1 MESESKMA
9 PSNEQKLDQI
19 HLQRIEQIK
28 RAALKVFARRGIAG
42 TKMSMI
48 AAEAGISQGLS
59 YRYFKSKEELF
70 ITLIQ
75 EAIEEA
81 NSAFEHV
88 RELPG
93 TPKEQIRTLTQNML
107 DESNKYSFLLI
118 QNASVSDEV
127 PAKAKQ
133 IIEHFSA
140 KDSIGQLIPLFI
152 KGQQLG
158 EFCEGAPY
166 KLLYCYFSVIS
177 GLMLQEKQIDEKNW
191 CSDVDILMKILTK

>member
-1 MESESKMA
+1 MESENKMA